1 MAIKT
6 RNGKTVNQM
15 LSQAR
20 NRFNWLDKLQKNAGH
35 LLSRL
40 DNFQLPRNIY
50 QVPKVANTL
59 TLEYVGETTPE
70 AVLKARQ
77 QVERVFETTI
87 GEGNVLVAKC
97 KRITL
102 TITLANLPVVELKAA
117 A

>member
-1 MAIKT
+1 MTKT

-15 LSQAR
+15 LSKAR
-20 NRFNWLDKLQKNAGH
+20 ARFQWLDKLQKNAGH
-35 LLSRL
+35 LLSRI
-40 DNFQLPRNIY
+40 DGFQLPRNVY
-50 QVPKVANTL
+50 DVPKTPNTL
-59 TLEYVGETTPE
+59 TLEYVGENTPE

-87 GEGNVLVAKC
+87 GENNVIVAKC

-102 TITLANLPVVELKAA
+102 TITLAGLPVVEVKAA

>member
-1 MAIKT
+1 MATKT
-6 RNGKTVNQM
+6 RTGKTVNQI

-20 NRFNWLDKLQKNAGH
+20 ARFNWLSKLQKNAGH
-35 LLSRL
+35 LLARL
-40 DNFQLPRNIY
+40 DGFQLPNNIGN
-50 QVPKVANTL
+50 VPKDNSL
-59 TLEYVGETTPE
+59 TLEYIGEATPE

-87 GEGNVLVAKC
+87 GEGNVLVAQC

-102 TITLANLPVVELKAA
+102 TITLNMPTVELKAA